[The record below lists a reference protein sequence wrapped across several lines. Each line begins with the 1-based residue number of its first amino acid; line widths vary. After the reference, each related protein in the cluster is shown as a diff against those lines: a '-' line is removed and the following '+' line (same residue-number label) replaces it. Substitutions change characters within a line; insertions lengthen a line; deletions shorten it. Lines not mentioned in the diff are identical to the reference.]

1 MNSHREIHAD
11 KTSSDIEKKERI
23 ERDPLNECCED
34 IGLHWRDQH
43 LAVADSQITLDQS
56 PSDVWKSI
64 ATDEGF
70 QDKLKNAV
78 RMILADARHSPPI
91 ALEEVGVTALDG
103 GYARIVAGLD
113 RAPETD
119 AHQDALDLTAQL
131 GQDGMTSLGHAPI
144 EAVEDGPVA
153 TLQAG
158 DVVPTI
164 EVRVPNEFRERPRNQ
179 RETALELLATLGLA
193 CDVRVVAG
201 PITTRWLAHKH
212 RDELP
217 TEFSERATAGRDEGS
232 PSDEVVTAARSEL
245 DPDGRVV
252 EVLRQLA
259 AEPSDS
265 LSYHEIKSSFDVTS
279 GRISQVLGTLE
290 DLDLAQRYG
299 PRSEQHVELLPAG
312 SAFLDALGAESGR
325 QANLDSVFSE
335 TGQSS
340 TQAVL
345 SRGQEGPLHEAAPFS
360 TAWLGRSEHAPTAAT
375 ATEGAISLL
384 DTPILV
390 DETADERQTR
400 YVSYDADRDEAV
412 IAVRATG
419 PLGYMTSTA
428 LALASPR
435 FIDAVLPPSRL
446 EAIDEPDMILRNA
459 RNIGGISSEAADDGE
474 ELRDRLVEWGEELA
488 QMTTDLRHG
497 EYEDRD
503 RFRGQILRSAH
514 GLAGSLVHL
523 LDAAGVDLVR
533 ELRLPGGLDADHLE
547 DLAETLATSTAIQS
561 AYGVF
566 GVYRQLF
573 ETRSGKR
580 QSAISPDVD
589 PTEPLGEYIGGLVV
603 RGPDVHRFESHLEK
617 ALADPADVHEDAP
630 EIQVRVPV
638 RQPGRADA
646 AETATRVL
654 GQKNLKPTRDA
665 VTILRSLTDNPYA
678 IAEALNWLG
687 TEDHSRDVRLDEVR
701 VALSKLEPDRL
712 FPDAPPTASKA
723 IATLL
728 RTARPLTQSELAEEA
743 DVSTRSLRRHMG
755 ALELL
760 DLVRE
765 TERGY
770 RIALPDPDGE
780 RGQRILPE
788 PVEDDLAA
796 MQDYVFDAAFDLVE
810 DPARLTDPG
819 DSLGAALSFPPDFDA
834 VAEELPR
841 LELWIPLARQLCD
854 DPDPDEHRTVTM
866 GPKIEAPQTSLDA
879 AAGGDR

>member
-1 MNSHREIHAD
+1 MTA
-11 KTSSDIEKKERI
+11 SSSTETYTRTY
-23 ERDPLNECCED
+23 ED
-34 IGLHWRDQH
+34 DTTTHEPRLISTEQQP
-43 LAVADSQITLDQS
+43 AATAATVTLDQS
-56 PSDVWKSI
+56 PSNVWATI
-64 ATDEGF
+64 ATADGF
-70 QDKLKNAV
+70 QEALKDAV
-78 RMILADARHSPPI
+78 RTILPHPRHSPPV
-91 ALEEVGVTALDG
+91 ALEEAGVTALDG

-119 AHQDALDLTAQL
+119 VHQDALDLTAQL

-164 EVRVPNEFRERPRNQ
+164 EVRVPDEFKERSRDQ
-179 RETALELLATLGLA
+179 RETTLDLLATLALA
-193 CDVRVVAG
+193 CEVHVVAG
-201 PITTRWLAHKH
+201 RITTRWLAHKH

-217 TEFSERATAGRDEGS
+217 TEFSERATARGDEGS
-232 PSDEVVTAARSEL
+232 PSDEVVTATRSEL

-252 EVLRQLA
+252 EVLRRLA

-265 LSYHEIKSSFDVTS
+265 LSYHEIKSSFDVTA

-290 DLDLAQRYG
+290 ELDLAQRYG

-312 SAFLDALGAESGR
+312 SAFLDALDAEIGR
-325 QANLDSVFSE
+325 QADLDSVFSE
-335 TGQSS
+335 AGQDSP
-340 TQAVL
+340 QAVL
-345 SRGQEGPLHEAAPFS
+345 TRGQERSPTDDVPFS
-360 TAWLGRSEHAPTAAT
+360 TAWLARQEHAPAAAT

-384 DTPILV
+384 DTPIP
-390 DETADERQTR
+390 ADKTDNERRIR
-400 YVSYDADRDEAV
+400 YVSYDSSRDEAV
-412 IAVRATG
+412 VAVRATG
-419 PLGYMTSTA
+419 PLNYMTSTA

-435 FIDAVLPPSRL
+435 FIDAALPPSRL
-446 EAIDEPDMILRNA
+446 EAIDEPEMILRNA
-459 RNIGGISSEAADDGE
+459 RHIGGISSEAADDGE

-488 QMTTDLRHG
+488 QMTTDLHNG
-497 EYEDRD
+497 EYEDRN
-503 RFRGQILRSAH
+503 RFRGQILSSAH

-533 ELRLPGGLDADHLE
+533 EFRLPGGLDADHLE
-547 DLAETLATSTAIQS
+547 DLAETIATGTAIQS

-566 GVYRQLF
+566 GMYRQLF
-573 ETRSGKR
+573 ETREEKR
-580 QSAISPDVD
+580 QTAISPDVD
-589 PTEPLGEYIGGLVV
+589 PTESVGEYIGSLVV
-603 RGPDVHRFESHLEK
+603 RGPDVHRFEPYLED
-617 ALADPADVHEDAP
+617 ALADPADVHDDAP
-630 EIQVRVPV
+630 EIQVRVPI
-638 RQPGRADA
+638 RRPDRTDA

-665 VTILRSLTDNPYA
+665 VTILRSLTDDPYA

-701 VALSKLEPDRL
+701 VALSKLGPDRL
-712 FPDAPPTASKA
+712 LPDAPPTASKA
-723 IATLL
+723 VATLL
-728 RTARPLTQSELAEEA
+728 RMARPLTQSELAEKA

-755 ALELL
+755 TLELL

-770 RIALPDPDGE
+770 RIALPDPDDE

-841 LELWIPLARQLCD
+841 LESWIPLARQLCD
-854 DPDPDEHRTVTM
+854 DPDPDEQRTVTM
-866 GPKIEAPQTSLDA
+866 GPEIEAPQTSLDA